1 MAFSRLTGGP
11 LYHALRIVY
20 INLWIVSE
28 AMKMSDHNYELYV
41 EKKNARAEGL
51 AEGRAEGLAEGRD
64 DERTAVALDMLADN
78 EPIEKIVKYSHLPES
93 RVLEL
98 RDSRA
103 TYNSK

>member
-1 MAFSRLTGGP
+1 
-11 LYHALRIVY
+11 
-20 INLWIVSE
+20 
-28 AMKMSDHNYELYV
+28 MSDHNYELYV

-51 AEGRAEGLAEGRD
+51 AEGRVEGRVEGLAEGRAEGRVEGRVEGRN

>member
-1 MAFSRLTGGP
+1 
-11 LYHALRIVY
+11 
-20 INLWIVSE
+20 
-28 AMKMSDHNYELYV
+28 MSDHNYELYV

-51 AEGRAEGLAEGRD
+51 AEGRVEGRAEGRVEGRVEGRD

-93 RVLEL
+93 KVLEL

-103 TYNSK
+103 TYTSK

>member
-1 MAFSRLTGGP
+1 
-11 LYHALRIVY
+11 
-20 INLWIVSE
+20 
-28 AMKMSDHNYELYV
+28 MSDHNYELYV

-51 AEGRAEGLAEGRD
+51 AEGRAEGLAEGRVEGRAEGRVEGRD

-93 RVLEL
+93 KILEL

-103 TYNSK
+103 TYSSK

>member
-1 MAFSRLTGGP
+1 MSIFTEDFL
-11 LYHALRIVY
+11 
-20 INLWIVSE
+20 VSD

-51 AEGRAEGLAEGRD
+51 AEGRAEGRVEGRD

-93 RVLEL
+93 KVLEL

-103 TYNSK
+103 TYTSK

>member
-1 MAFSRLTGGP
+1 
-11 LYHALRIVY
+11 
-20 INLWIVSE
+20 
-28 AMKMSDHNYELYV
+28 MKMSDHNYELYV

-51 AEGRAEGLAEGRD
+51 AEGRVEGRN

>member
-1 MAFSRLTGGP
+1 MRL
-11 LYHALRIVY
+11 
-20 INLWIVSE
+20 
-28 AMKMSDHNYELYV
+28 MSDHNYELYV

-51 AEGRAEGLAEGRD
+51 AEGRAEGRVEGRN

-93 RVLEL
+93 KVLEL

-103 TYNSK
+103 IYNSK

>member
-1 MAFSRLTGGP
+1 
-11 LYHALRIVY
+11 
-20 INLWIVSE
+20 
-28 AMKMSDHNYELYV
+28 MKMSDHNYELYV

-51 AEGRAEGLAEGRD
+51 AEGRAEGRVEGRD

-93 RVLEL
+93 KVLEL

-103 TYNSK
+103 TYTSK

>member
-1 MAFSRLTGGP
+1 
-11 LYHALRIVY
+11 
-20 INLWIVSE
+20 
-28 AMKMSDHNYELYV
+28 MSDHNYELYV

-51 AEGRAEGLAEGRD
+51 AEGRAEGRVEGRAEGRVEGRD

-93 RVLEL
+93 KILEL

-103 TYNSK
+103 TYTSK

>member
-1 MAFSRLTGGP
+1 
-11 LYHALRIVY
+11 
-20 INLWIVSE
+20 
-28 AMKMSDHNYELYV
+28 MSDHNYELYV

-51 AEGRAEGLAEGRD
+51 AEGRAEGLAEGRAEGRVEGRD

-93 RVLEL
+93 KILEL

-103 TYNSK
+103 TYSSK

>member
-1 MAFSRLTGGP
+1 
-11 LYHALRIVY
+11 
-20 INLWIVSE
+20 
-28 AMKMSDHNYELYV
+28 MSDHNYELYV

-51 AEGRAEGLAEGRD
+51 AEGRVVGLAEGRN

-93 RVLEL
+93 KILEL

-103 TYNSK
+103 TYSRK

>member
-1 MAFSRLTGGP
+1 MRQ
-11 LYHALRIVY
+11 
-20 INLWIVSE
+20 
-28 AMKMSDHNYELYV
+28 MSDHNYELYV

-51 AEGRAEGLAEGRD
+51 AEGRVEGRVEGRD

-93 RVLEL
+93 KVLEL

-103 TYNSK
+103 TYTSK

>member
-1 MAFSRLTGGP
+1 M
-11 LYHALRIVY
+11 Y
-20 INLWIVSE
+20 IDSCIVSE

-51 AEGRAEGLAEGRD
+51 AEGRAEGLAEGRVEGRD

-93 RVLEL
+93 KILEL

-103 TYNSK
+103 TYSSK